1 VFEQPLRRRR
11 SQPQRL
17 AFGNLPVPGTKA
29 GAVVSI
35 GLVVISWVA
44 IPVARPFILGT
55 FGLGAIVGAL
65 LWWLHNR
72 E

>member
-1 VFEQPLRRRR
+1 VFEQIPPRQR

-17 AFGNLPVPGTKA
+17 AFGNMPVPGTRT

-35 GLVVISWVA
+35 GLVAVA
-44 IPVARPFILGT
+44 WLEIPVARPFILGT
-55 FGLGAIVGAL
+55 VGFGAIVGIFL
-65 LWWLHNR
+65 NWLHNR